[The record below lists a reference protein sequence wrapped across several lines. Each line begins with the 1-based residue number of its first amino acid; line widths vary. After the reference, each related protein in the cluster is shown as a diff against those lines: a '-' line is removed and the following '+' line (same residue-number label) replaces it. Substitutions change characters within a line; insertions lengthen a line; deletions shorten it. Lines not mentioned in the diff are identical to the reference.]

1 MDWKFYRPV
10 FAVDHAPEMPAGM
23 MTEGAW
29 SGHRRFAYDLV
40 RFAKPKVI
48 VELGTLYGT
57 SFFSFCQA
65 IKDEGL
71 STSCYAVDTW
81 QGDPHTG
88 MYGTINDGIYQAVS
102 SVKKREFPAVGTLLR
117 HTFDEALPLF
127 PKESIDILH
136 IDGYHAYEA
145 VLHDYASWLP
155 KLAPKGVVLFHD
167 TAVKVLDFGVHLLWD
182 QLSAIHPHMRFHH
195 SNGLGVLF
203 PKGVSDEFQNV
214 LAGQEKLILRYARG

>member
-1 MDWKFYRPV
+1 MDWKFYRPA
-10 FAVDHAPEMPAGM
+10 FAADHAPEMPTGM

-65 IKDEGL
+65 IKDGGL
-71 STSCYAVDTW
+71 TTSCFAVDTW

-88 MYGTINDGIYQAVS
+88 MYGTINDGIYQAVAS
-102 SVKKREFPAVGTLLR
+102 FKNREFPHIGTLVR
-117 HTFDEALPLF
+117 KTFDEALAMF
-127 PKESIDILH
+127 PVKSIDILH
-136 IDGYHAYEA
+136 IDGYHAYES
-145 VLHDYASWLP
+145 VLHDYTSWLP
-155 KLAPKGVVLFHD
+155 KLAPNGIVLFHD
-167 TAVKVLDFGVHLLWD
+167 TSVKVLDFGVHLLWD
-182 QLSAIHPHMRFHH
+182 QLSAIHPHMQFYH

-203 PKGVSDEFQNV
+203 PKGITLPFQEV
-214 LAGQEKLILRYARG
+214 LAEKQKLILRYSRG